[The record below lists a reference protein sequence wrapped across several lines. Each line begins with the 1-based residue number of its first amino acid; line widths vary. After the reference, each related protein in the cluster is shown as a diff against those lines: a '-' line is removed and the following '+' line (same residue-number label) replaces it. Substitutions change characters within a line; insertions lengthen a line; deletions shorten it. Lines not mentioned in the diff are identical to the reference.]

1 MANLLTHSLTFSKES
16 VREYLI
22 KPLFSDS
29 DIRAVVSVRD
39 DIKTSEK
46 IDFVG
51 NLEYI
56 TKAYAQGTSFVPS
69 TGVTVTQKTL
79 TVYGLKAEVQQNGKA
94 FLNWVKQELLKKGV
108 DENDISGTLFEQIVM
123 ELFMKGIK
131 NDLVRQMFFGAEVA
145 ETITLTGSLGSPSGV
160 ADTRYNVYKGFWPRI
175 IDAYDAVEI
184 PAAQLLDIN
193 VVTTYQT
200 TAAVAGEK
208 TSTITG
214 TSGTANITINGVAYL
229 ATFNTSLT
237 QTATDFV
244 ATHGP
249 AILARMGK
257 CTLTVGVGTVKVTA
271 GVPGMNVTVSAPVN
285 VSGDLAG
292 SVATTTAAVRNTTLV
307 SGGSNAIFQAMWDK
321 MTPELREYV
330 GKGLQFYTTT
340 SVADNYMKTLEALNG
355 SEVAYGNL
363 VNGQRQLNFRGIPI
377 NIRQDWDVR
386 IANDFAG
393 IRPHRALLTIPENLW
408 IGTDGSSDDTNVELF
423 YDRVTQNNVFRVE
436 YKAGTQFAHEKLF
449 VAAY

>member
-16 VREYLI
+16 VTEYFI

-29 DIRAVVSVRD
+29 DVRQIVSVRT
-39 DIKTSEK
+39 DIKSSEK

-56 TKAYAQGTSFVPS
+56 TKAYAQGTSFTPS

-108 DENDISGTLFEQIVM
+108 DENNISGTIFEQIVM

-131 NDLVRQMFFGAEVA
+131 NDLVRQMFFGDQTA
-145 ETITLTGSLGSPSGV
+145 ETLTNTGGLYSPSGT
-160 ADTRYNVYKGFWPRI
+160 ADTRYNVYQGFWPRI
-175 IDAYDAVEI
+175 IDAYDSSLI
-184 PAAQLLDIN
+184 SSAQLLDIN

-200 TAAVAGEK
+200 TAAVKGKK
-208 TSTITG
+208 TATITG
-214 TSGTANITINGVAYL
+214 SSGTANITINGVSYL
-229 ATFNTSLT
+229 ATFDTDLT
-237 QTATDFV
+237 TTAANFV
-244 ATHGP
+244 TTHAATI
-249 AILARMGK
+249 AARMGK
-257 CTLTVGVGTVKVTA
+257 CVVTSSGATVIVEA

-285 VSGDLAG
+285 ASGNLAG
-292 SVATTTAAVRNTTLV
+292 SVATTTAAVKNTTLV
-307 SGGSNAIFQAMWDK
+307 SGGANAIFQAMWDK

-330 GKGLQFYTTT
+330 GKGLQFYVTT
-340 SVADNYMKTLEALNG
+340 SVGDNFMKTLEALNG
-355 SEVAYGNL
+355 SEVAYANL

-386 IANDFAG
+386 IANDYGG

-423 YDRVTQNNVFRVE
+423 YDQVTQNNVFRVE

>member
-16 VREYLI
+16 VREYFI

-29 DIRAVVSVRD
+29 DVREIVSVRT
-39 DIKTSEK
+39 DIKSSEK

-56 TKAYAQGTSFVPS
+56 TKAYAQGTAFTPS

-94 FLNWVKQELLKKGV
+94 FLNWVKQELLRQGV

-123 ELFMKGIK
+123 SLFMKGIK
-131 NDLVRQMFFGAEVA
+131 NDLVRQMFFGDQIA
-145 ETITLTGSLGSPSGV
+145 ETMTNTGGLYSPSGV
-160 ADTRYNVYKGFWPRI
+160 ADTRYNVYQGFWPRI
-175 IDAYDAVEI
+175 IDAYDGATI
-184 PAAQLLDIN
+184 SSAQLLDIN

-200 TAAVAGEK
+200 VAAVKGKK
-208 TSTITG
+208 TSTLTG

-229 ATFNTSLT
+229 ATFNSSLT
-237 QTATDFV
+237 QTAADFV
-244 ATHGP
+244 TAHAAT
-249 AILARMGK
+249 ILARMGK
-257 CTLTVGVGTVKVTA
+257 CVVTSSGADVIVEA

-285 VSGDLAG
+285 VSGNLAG
-292 SVATTTAAVRNTTLV
+292 SVATTTAAVKNTTLV
-307 SGGSNAIFQAMWDK
+307 SGGANAIFQAMWDK

-330 GKGLQFYTTT
+330 GKGLQIYCTT
-340 SVADNYMKTLEALNG
+340 SVGDNYMKTLEALNG

-363 VNGQRQLNFRGIPI
+363 VNGQRQLNFRGIPV

-386 IANDFAG
+386 IANDYGG
-393 IRPHRALLTIPENLW
+393 IRPHRVLMTIPENLW

-423 YDRVTQNNVFRVE
+423 YDQVTQNNVFRVE